1 MEASKTMSSSIP
13 DVAET
18 LIERKK
24 VVDIRNS
31 EEDSSSN
38 VSSPNEDDQVND
50 KRQEDHLKSAKAK
63 MDAVREDNERL
74 KLTLSQILKDYHSL
88 KMHFHSTAP
97 QDEPTLQKN
106 RPTQTEFF
114 QQASL
119 PDLPTEEESDLVSLS
134 LGRLSSVVE
143 KREEKRN
150 NSEKNHEDHGKL
162 DGLELGLDC
171 KFHLGSTEV
180 MKNQSP
186 KRSFDESKEDEQ
198 NGTCTPSKSLKTAKS
213 GDDEILQQ
221 NPLKKPRVSIRARC
235 DTQSMNDGC
244 QWRKYGQK
252 IAKGNPCPRAYY
264 RCTVSSSCPVRK
276 QVQRCAQDMSVLITT
291 YEGTHNHPLSGK
303 AKAVASATSSAAT
316 MLKSGS
322 STSQQGIGVSA
333 TSSTSTNLTGF
344 NFNSTNNLTTSR
356 PFYFPRAS
364 ISTSQSHPTVVLD
377 LTTPNII
384 PPHNKPSST
393 LFSAMSSSSSTCL
406 NFSSTPSSS
415 SLDSKANTLYV
426 PWNTE
431 FHSRSGTLFNNRN
444 HVEASYNNSQAY
456 IHNNVQT
463 SPEVQNMHMTDK
475 IAAATKAVA
484 RDPTFQSALAA
495 AITSFIG
502 NSGGNTQEN
511 HGSAENF
518 GQIFHLYSPQQSTR
532 DGIGCAT
539 SYVNKLSQPLI
550 SQQKNLK
557 SFPPL
562 SFSRSKSTP
571 MSLDEESEK

>member
-1 MEASKTMSSSIP
+1 
-13 DVAET
+13 
-18 LIERKK
+18 
-24 VVDIRNS
+24 
-31 EEDSSSN
+31 
-38 VSSPNEDDQVND
+38 
-50 KRQEDHLKSAKAK
+50 

-88 KMHFHSTAP
+88 KMHFHGTAP
-97 QDEPTLQKN
+97 RDAPTLQKN
-106 RPTQTEFF
+106 RPTQTECY

-119 PDLPTEEESDLVSLS
+119 PDLPMVEESDLVSLS
-134 LGRLSSVVE
+134 LGRFSSVVE
-143 KREEKRN
+143 KRNNNEK
-150 NSEKNHEDHGKL
+150 KHEDHGKL

-186 KRSFDESKEDEQ
+186 EHSFDESKEDEQ
-198 NGTCTPSKSLKTAKS
+198 NCTFTPSKSLKNERS

-221 NPLKKPRVSIRARC
+221 NPLKKPRVSIRATC
-235 DTQSMNDGC
+235 DTQTMNDGC

-264 RCTVSSSCPVRK
+264 RCTASSSCPVRK
-276 QVQRCAQDMSVLITT
+276 QVQRCARDMSVLITT
-291 YEGTHNHPLSGK
+291 YEGTHNHPLSVT
-303 AKAVASATSSAAT
+303 ATPVASATSAAVA

-322 STSQQGIGVSA
+322 STSQQGIEVSA

-344 NFNSTNNLTTSR
+344 NFNLTNNLTRSR

-384 PPHNKPSST
+384 PPHNYKPSST

-415 SLDSKANTLYV
+415 SLDSIASSLYV

-431 FHSRSGTLFNNRN
+431 FHRRSGAPFNNKN
-444 HVEASYNNSQAY
+444 HVGASYNTSQPY

-463 SPEVQNMHMTDK
+463 PPEVQNMHVTDK
-475 IAAATKAVA
+475 IAAATKAIA

-502 NSGGNTQEN
+502 NSGGNAQEN

-518 GQIFHLYSPQQSTR
+518 GQNFHLYFPQQSTR
-532 DGIGCAT
+532 DGNGCAT
-539 SYVNKLSQPLI
+539 SYANKLPQPLI
-550 SQQKNLK
+550 SHQKNLK
-557 SFPPL
+557 SFPIL
-562 SFSRSKSTP
+562 SFSRSNSTP
-571 MSLDEESEK
+571 MSLGEESEK